1 VVSSTI
7 AVTFVVV
14 VLVVGGL
21 IAYAIFQ
28 WGQQLSISRKTRVEL
43 TTSDEYR
50 RLSEMA
56 VTAQQHT
63 EMKLAEVNMQLAQL
77 RDQLDQVQKVLKD
90 VE

>member
-1 VVSSTI
+1 MSSGVATAFI
-7 AVTFVVV
+7 VV

-21 IAYAIFQ
+21 IAYAMFQ
-28 WGQQLSISRKTRVEL
+28 WGRQLSTSRKARIEL
-43 TTSDEYR
+43 TSSEEYR

-56 VTAQQHT
+56 VTSQEHT
-63 EMKLAEVNMQLAQL
+63 EMKLAEINMQLAQL